1 MDNYIPYNSKLTEDE
16 IKSLYLKDVK
26 GGYNII
32 ELNDYNNILKSFNE
46 KKEKE
51 QYLLQKAQERKKLQL
66 KGQKLTDRI
75 KSKSVGNTLIL
86 EPLRDRQKIKEN
98 EKQKVDEEWEK
109 MIEKERMEVEESIK
123 KKKFNARN
131 DVIFFNKKIQE
142 SNIYYERQLQI
153 ELKKQRKALQD
164 KIDKEYEKKQL
175 DHIKGELLY
184 EKMQEQ
190 KNKLKEI
197 EAGKHIKEQILH
209 NKELKKQMK
218 KAEEEAILKST
229 GLIFDHEKTEEEKKE
244 FLKQLYDGFDKQI
257 QLKNRLR
264 NQKLEEEKKLDKEII
279 EYNNNK
285 SIIDEKIKNARNKE
299 INRKIRNSELVG
311 KDIIKSE
318 RRKKIDDFY
327 NIIANKESIF
337 NDKEDEKL
345 QNQFLKHLHDDTQF
359 QMKQIKEA
367 KEIRE
372 KEKNETKQYYYE
384 QGIKALNELKE
395 EEAKRAEKIRLMN
408 LEQMKVNEEIIK
420 EKKKRHVEEENK
432 NLNYLSTIEEKN
444 KKDDSEFNNYVL
456 QSISEL
462 EANGKDTRNLYS
474 SLITDKEKNTKK
486 DNNCLFDSF
495 RRTGI
500 NGIHNA
506 DDDII
511 TYLKNNKNNYV

>member
-1 MDNYIPYNSKLTEDE
+1 
-16 IKSLYLKDVK
+16 
-26 GGYNII
+26 
-32 ELNDYNNILKSFNE
+32 
-46 KKEKE
+46 
-51 QYLLQKAQERKKLQL
+51 
-66 KGQKLTDRI
+66 
-75 KSKSVGNTLIL
+75 
-86 EPLRDRQKIKEN
+86 
-98 EKQKVDEEWEK
+98 
-109 MIEKERMEVEESIK
+109 
-123 KKKFNARN
+123 
-131 DVIFFNKKIQE
+131 
-142 SNIYYERQLQI
+142 
-153 ELKKQRKALQD
+153 
-164 KIDKEYEKKQL
+164 
-175 DHIKGELLY
+175 
-184 EKMQEQ
+184 
-190 KNKLKEI
+190 
-197 EAGKHIKEQILH
+197 
-209 NKELKKQMK
+209 
-218 KAEEEAILKST
+218 
-229 GLIFDHEKTEEEKKE
+229 
-244 FLKQLYDGFDKQI
+244 
-257 QLKNRLR
+257 
-264 NQKLEEEKKLDKEII
+264 
-279 EYNNNK
+279 
-285 SIIDEKIKNARNKE
+285 
-299 INRKIRNSELVG
+299 
-311 KDIIKSE
+311 
-318 RRKKIDDFY
+318 
-327 NIIANKESIF
+327 
-337 NDKEDEKL
+337 
-345 QNQFLKHLHDDTQF
+345 
-359 QMKQIKEA
+359 MKQIKEA